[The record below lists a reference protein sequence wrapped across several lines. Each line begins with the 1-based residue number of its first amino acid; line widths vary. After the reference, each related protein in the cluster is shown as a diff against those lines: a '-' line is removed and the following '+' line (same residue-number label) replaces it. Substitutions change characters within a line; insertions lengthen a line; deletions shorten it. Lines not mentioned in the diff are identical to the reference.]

1 MDWHFLLTL
10 NYGLIPRTFLYNPFD
25 LRAFPSHIERPLFP
39 KSTPHKY
46 ESFANNALY
55 YGFNTAKVGA
65 AVGIFCLAVT
75 ITERLARW
83 VYRHVRGS
91 IQYWKDEITDLK
103 NGGMDSDQIAL
114 EKDGLVNDREGWESP
129 VIEKRSRYI
138 KWSTVY

>member
-1 MDWHFLLTL
+1 MLRRYRYHPSDLS
-10 NYGLIPRTFLYNPFD
+10 PFH
-25 LRAFPSHIERPLFP
+25 SQIERPLFP
-39 KSTPHKY
+39 KSTPRKY
-46 ESFANNALY
+46 ENFANNALY
-55 YGFNTAKVGA
+55 YSFNTAKVGA

-75 ITERLARW
+75 VTERLARW

-103 NGGMDSDQIAL
+103 NGGMDSDQIVL
-114 EKDGLVNDREGWESP
+114 ERDEFVNAREGWESP